1 MRHGAVVLAGVP
13 VLLQRLGQLNHVG
26 DLVRGVALI
35 EIRQRLVVDELVH
48 RSGVLEV
55 LDGDYIAP
63 VRPVVGL
70 EYHFRLVAVEG
81 DGLGDVLRPCRAVAN
96 RCATQGVEVVQRA
109 GAVFRHP
116 QRLKL
121 REIRVHLGRSLGA
134 GRHLE
139 FHLDAVDHQLR
150 TGFPD
155 LIGGCEVSH
164 RAGGLTHAD
173 TLRHLA
179 GHAGRQQHAVLI
191 IGAAAHGLARV
202 DVLRDGMLCKAL
214 GHDDRDLAAGDLLL
228 DGQGRVRHILR
239 RNHAADAAEVIRVG
253 VGNNDRL
260 DRVASEV
267 LLDELH
273 RRLSRLRAHG
283 AIEHDPAGIA
293 LDDRQ
298 VRHVVAAHL
307 IDARA
312 YLEQAVGVVV
322 AGVLPQAG
330 VDGVGRLLVV
340 VQEAVRC
347 LTPDHVALGIRELQ
361 HLRRVDQPTH
371 GIVVLAGISKVQHG
385 VHRRIH
391 LRRVGSGRF
400 GFGGQAEFLGQGF
413 CTAGGCQ
420 KQHHGEQI
428 CGQLFHANHS
438 FGSSFEFCLFSRFDC
453 RCHIHTPMAVPRVL
467 WITSSVSHQPILRKY
482 WVASVAMEHRQPMK
496 MTCFGLSFGNSMGR
510 R

>member
-13 VLLQRLGQLNHVG
+13 VLLQRLGQLDHVG

-35 EIRQRLVVDELVH
+35 EVGQRLIVDELVH
-48 RSGVLEV
+48 RGRVFEV
-55 LDGDYIAP
+55 FDSNLIAP

-70 EYHFRLVAVEG
+70 EHHFRLVAVEG

-116 QRLKL
+116 ERIEL
-121 REIRVHLGRSLGA
+121 REPGIHLGGSLGA

-139 FHLDAVDHQLR
+139 LHLNAVDGELR
-150 TGFPD
+150 AGFLD

-173 TLRHLA
+173 ALRHLA
-179 GHAGRQQHAVLI
+179 GDAGRQQHAVLI

-202 DVLRDGMLCKAL
+202 DVLGNGMLRKAL
-214 GHDDRDLAAGDLLL
+214 GHDDRGLAAGNLLL
-228 DGQGRVRHILR
+228 DGQGGISHILR
-239 RNHAADAAEVIRVG
+239 RDHATDAAEVIRVG
-253 VGNNDRL
+253 MGNDDRL
-260 DRVASEV
+260 DGIAAEV
-267 LLDELH
+267 LLDQLH

-283 AIEHDPAGIA
+283 AIEHDPAGVA

-298 VRHVVAAHL
+298 VRHVIAAHL

-330 VDGVGRLLVV
+330 VDGVGSLLVII
-340 VQEAVRC
+340 QEAVRR
-347 LTPDHVALGIRELQ
+347 LAPDHVALSVRQLQ
-361 HLRRVDQPTH
+361 HLRRVDQPAH
-371 GIVVLAGISKVQHG
+371 GVVVLAGISKVQHG
-385 VHRRIH
+385 VYRRIH
-391 LRRVGSGRF
+391 LRGVGSGRL
-400 GFGGQAEFLGQGF
+400 GFGGEAEFVGQGF
-413 CTAGGCQ
+413 CVGCGCQ
-420 KQHHGEQI
+420 EQHCEQN
-428 CGQLFHANHS
+428 CGQLLHANHS

-453 RCHIHTPMAVPRVL
+453 RCHTHTPMAVPRVL
-467 WITSSVSHQPILRKY
+467 WITSSVSHQPFLRRY
-482 WVASVAMEHRQPMK
+482 WATSVTTEHRQPIRI
-496 MTCFGLSFGNSMGR
+496 TCLGLSLGNSIGSR
-510 R
+510 